1 MEREGGSR
9 KKQNHLQGGIK
20 GKKEKLN
27 KETKRD
33 GGEEKRSKEGKGRK
47 VKKDNI

>member
-20 GKKEKLN
+20 GKKGKLN
-27 KETKRD
+27 KQTKR
-33 GGEEKRSKEGKGRK
+33 GGEKKGEARKGREEK
-47 VKKDNI
+47 

>member
-27 KETKRD
+27 KETKR
-33 GGEEKRSKEGKGRK
+33 GGEKKGEARKGREEK
-47 VKKDNI
+47 

>member
-9 KKQNHLQGGIK
+9 KKQNHVQGGIK

-27 KETKRD
+27 KETKR
-33 GGEEKRSKEGKGRK
+33 GGEIKGEARKGREEK
-47 VKKDNI
+47 

>member
-27 KETKRD
+27 KETKR
-33 GGEEKRSKEGKGRK
+33 GGEKRGKEGKGRQ
-47 VKKDNI
+47 VKTIYRH